1 MKYKVELFIN
11 NNWITH
17 SWHKNEDF
25 ALINAENLSRG
36 RKCDARVVFKGEV
49 VYITV
54 KMN

>member
-25 ALINAENLSRG
+25 ALTNAENLSKG
-36 RKCDARVVFKGEV
+36 RKCDAMVIQKGTIIQYFK
-49 VYITV
+49 
-54 KMN
+54 KA